1 MQPVNQS
8 YQMEENSKMALLPGE
23 ENLELSQG
31 SIDFGNQ
38 DIYQIDN
45 TPPPAKS
52 QQQK

>member
-1 MQPVNQS
+1 
-8 YQMEENSKMALLPGE
+8 MEENSKMALLPGE

-45 TPPPAKS
+45 TPPPTKS